1 VSGSSGS
8 EREPIKLFND
18 MSISW
23 IVIALILG
31 FLVIFQIAKASEYVS
46 ILRGEEKTRKENNR
60 INAFLL
66 LAFLVVGM
74 FGVWYCNERLKGKI
88 LGEAASNH
96 GERIDSMLWIT
107 LWITG
112 IVFVITQ
119 VLLFWFSYKY
129 QEKEG
134 RKAFFYPHNNKLELI
149 WTVIPAITLTIL
161 VGFGLYYW
169 FQITGE
175 APKDSQ
181 VVEVWGKQFN
191 WEFRYPGKDG
201 EFGKRYYKDIDETKG
216 NPLGQNW
223 NDPAN
228 HDDVYVTG
236 DVHVVVGKPVKFII
250 NAKDV
255 IHDVGLVHFR
265 MKMDAVPGIP
275 TTMWFTPK
283 YTTRQMREKYGP
295 DFNYEI
301 SCDQMCGKG
310 HFSMRGTV
318 IVETQEEFNAWMA
331 TKKSQYAVAN
341 APAAQDPAQTPG
353 ALQTTPAGSTDSVTG
368 KPVALLNK

>member
-1 VSGSSGS
+1 
-8 EREPIKLFND
+8 
-18 MSISW
+18 MSTTW
-23 IVIALILG
+23 IIIALILG
-31 FLVIFQIAKASEYVS
+31 FVIVFQIAKASEYVS
-46 ILRGEEKTRKENNR
+46 ILKGEEKTRKENNR

-66 LAFLVVGM
+66 LVFLIVGLI
-74 FGVWYCNERLKGKI
+74 GVWYCNETLKGKI

-96 GERIDSMLWIT
+96 GERIDTMLYIT

-119 VLLFWFSYKY
+119 VALFWFAYKY
-129 QEKEG
+129 QESDT
-134 RKAFFYPHNNKLELI
+134 RKAYYYPHNNKLELI

-175 APKDSQ
+175 APKDAM
-181 VVEVWGKQFN
+181 VVEVTGKQFS

-201 EFGKRYYKDIDETKG
+201 ELGKKYYKNVDDINN
-216 NPLGQNW
+216 NPLGQIW
-223 NDPAN
+223 DDPAN
-228 HDDVYVTG
+228 HDDVYTTG
-236 DVHVVVGKPVKFII
+236 EMHIVVNKPVKLII
-250 NAKDV
+250 GAKDV
-255 IHDVGLVHFR
+255 IHDVGLAHFR

-283 YTTRQMREKYGP
+283 WTTREMREKYGP

-310 HFSMRGTV
+310 HYGMRGT
-318 IVETQEEFNAWMA
+318 IVVESQAEFNIWLRGKTPQYAKANAKPADTTKIKSADTALISAA
-331 TKKSQYAVAN
+331 TK
-341 APAAQDPAQTPG
+341 TPY
-353 ALQTTPAGSTDSVTG
+353 
-368 KPVALLNK
+368 